1 MIENLFDFLN
11 LEETI
16 IPTRS
21 CFDSEEETDDGKSCM
36 DEQTYSEPYPTET
49 WTTKFFMNNKD
60 EINLTSFK
68 FHARS

>member
-36 DEQTYSEPYPTET
+36 DEQTYSVNHIQQKHGPQN
-49 WTTKFFMNNKD
+49 F
-60 EINLTSFK
+60 L
-68 FHARS
+68 